1 MEYKDRNA
9 KDRSILIGISKLP
22 LPDRYKR
29 IQQLE
34 LDLKNAEV
42 AFESKCAVK
51 TRTKQQETQ
60 LLADEDGIIELRNRL
75 GLERAEYLALKEI
88 SPDYVEGASE

>member
-1 MEYKDRNA
+1 MAYKNRNV
-9 KDRSILIGISKLP
+9 KDGKILVGISKLP

-42 AFESKCAVK
+42 AFEWKCAVK
-51 TRTKQQETQ
+51 TRSKQQETQ

-75 GLERAEYLALKEI
+75 ALERAEYLALKEI
-88 SPDYVEGASE
+88 TPDYIEDAG